1 MAINIGAA
9 TRFSGS
15 RDLRLR
21 EAVVPALAL
30 AGSLALYAAF
40 RAILIG
46 VVESTAANSLALDMV
61 AFAAAFLAIGV
72 RHGEIPALLRPLLRG
87 IGVVVLAQVICDTAT
102 LAYGPADII
111 GGWNGRFFV
120 LGGALAIAAGL
131 LMLWRPSFALP
142 LFVHYVAFRH
152 QINAVTGIDVSET
165 DYLSMLDIG
174 IFVTIGA
181 LAGVWLARPRMA
193 ERLRR
198 TGIDAD
204 RLKYAACSLI
214 WAWAVG
220 AHLGNYLISGWTKI
234 RVGGSDPLFW
244 LLHNPTQTAILIGL
258 ERGDNP
264 LAAWPVL
271 LQFSWDSIVWGGVV
285 LNLFVLGTQIL
296 CPIGLANR
304 RLLMLFTVLFD
315 LFHIAVYFT
324 LGAFFF
330 FWIAV
335 NVLIYLS
342 ASRMADKE
350 FTPAMKLTALVS
362 IVLAHFV
369 FYTNHLGWLDG
380 AKLASPSVVAETRDG
395 REVAVPAVYF
405 GLLSYSIGQTA
416 TYIPDDHF
424 PMRLGGNT
432 YSQAEWRDA
441 QSCGPEI
448 RHHQETGV
456 GFDAIKRMVRET
468 DTAMRIHPAVKNLN
482 LYYLYPNHMPAN
494 PLMFS
499 DFNRLTIG
507 DIVGYRYRVES
518 VCLGLHNGVLTRDV
532 RKRTEMPIDVQH

>member
-1 MAINIGAA
+1 MAINVGSY
-9 TRFSGS
+9 TRLSGS
-15 RDLRLR
+15 HALRLR
-21 EAVVPALAL
+21 ETTAAVLAL
-30 AGSLALYAAF
+30 AGSLAIYVALRAA
-40 RAILIG
+40 LIG
-46 VVESTAANSLALDMV
+46 IAESSAPECLALDSV
-61 AFAAAFLAIGV
+61 AMLAAGLMAGV
-72 RHGEIPALLRPLLRG
+72 RHADIPTLLRPLLRG
-87 IGVVVLAQVICDTAT
+87 IGAVVLAQVICDAAT
-102 LAYGPADII
+102 LLYGPADIVA
-111 GGWNGRFFV
+111 GWNGWFFG
-120 LGGALAIAAGL
+120 LGSVIAIVAGFLALY
-131 LMLWRPSFALP
+131 RPSFVLP
-142 LFVHYVAFRH
+142 LFIHYVAFRH

-165 DYLSMLDIG
+165 DYLSMMDIG
-174 IFVTIGA
+174 VFVAVGGL
-181 LAGVWLARPRMA
+181 LAVGFTRRPLA
-193 ERLRR
+193 ERLQNL
-198 TGIDAD
+198 GIEPD
-204 RLKYAACSLI
+204 RLKYAACSLV

-244 LLHNPTQTAILIGL
+244 LFHNPTQTAILIGL

-264 LAAWPVL
+264 FAAWPGLV
-271 LQFSWDSIVWGGVV
+271 QFSWDGIVWAGVG
-285 LNLFVLGTQIL
+285 LNLFVLGIQIF

-335 NVLIYLS
+335 NVLIYAS
-342 ASRMADKE
+342 ARRIDDRE
-350 FTPAMKLTALVS
+350 FTPAMKLTALASV
-362 IVLAHFV
+362 VLAHFV

-432 YSQAEWRDA
+432 YSQAEWHDA

-448 RHHQETGV
+448 RHHQDTGV
-456 GFDAIKRMVRET
+456 GASAITRMVRET
-468 DTAMRIHPAVKNLN
+468 DAAMRLHPDVKNLN
-482 LYYLYPNHMPAN
+482 LYYFYPNHMPAN
-494 PLMFS
+494 PLMFT
-499 DFNRLTIG
+499 DFNRLKID

-518 VCLGLHNGVLTRDV
+518 VCLGLHDGVLARDV
-532 RKRTEMPIDVQH
+532 RKRTDMPIDVEH